1 MPTLP
6 LSCKIKMHRAIERR
20 WGPFPIRSV
29 QFFHIAGRKWAA
41 RFLTNQD
48 GASARHILTARF
60 EGRDNRMTV
69 VATSM
74 VILGAEHAAL

>member
-20 WGPFPIRSV
+20 RSV

-41 RFLTNQD
+41 RFLMSSLM
-48 GASARHILTARF
+48 ASVDLP
-60 EGRDNRMTV
+60 
-69 VATSM
+69 
-74 VILGAEHAAL
+74 